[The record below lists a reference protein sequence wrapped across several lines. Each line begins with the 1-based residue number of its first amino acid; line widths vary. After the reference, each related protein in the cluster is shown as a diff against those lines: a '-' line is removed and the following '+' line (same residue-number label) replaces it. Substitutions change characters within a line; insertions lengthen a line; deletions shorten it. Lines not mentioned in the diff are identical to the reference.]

1 MAIRGTFKEFS
12 VSDIIQLIHY
22 QKKSGRLTVHHKGT
36 VWTLGFEKG
45 SIVLASSDEKGM
57 PRLGEILVRQGYLD
71 RESLAE
77 ALRQQED
84 RPRPLG
90 KVLEEMN
97 AVSHET
103 IARALHFQIQ
113 ETALNLFFHQEGE
126 YMFERVPVSYDTNYI
141 TPINT
146 EFVLMEGARRVDE
159 WPAIRRIVK
168 GANSVFSQSDS
179 AGAKKDGL
187 PESQQTVLMAV
198 DGQTSVADMVLNL
211 NMGLFE
217 TCNTLAGLMSEAC
230 IILATPGTS
239 DFKDPVTG
247 DVWKSDANVT
257 PVAAGSPSGAP
268 AAAPAGDTVPD
279 AGEAPAGNAGPNW

>member
-22 QKKSGRLTVHHKGT
+22 QKKTGRLTVHHKGT
-36 VWTLGFEKG
+36 IWTIGFEKG
-45 SIVLASSDEKGM
+45 AIALASSDEKGM

-90 KVLEEMN
+90 RVLEEMN
-97 AVSHET
+97 AVSHDD
-103 IARALHFQIQ
+103 IARALNFQIQ

-126 YMFERVPVSYDTNYI
+126 YMFERVPISYDTNYI

-168 GANSVFSQSDS
+168 GANSVFSQSDAAAS
-179 AGAKKDGL
+179 KKDGL
-187 PESQQTVLMAV
+187 SPSQQTVLAV
-198 DGQTSVADMVLNL
+198 IDGKVTVADMVLNL

-217 TCNTLAGLMSEAC
+217 TCNTLSGLTGEAC
-230 IILATPGTS
+230 IILTTSGTS

-247 DVWKSDANVT
+247 DMLESDANVV
-257 PVAAGSPSGAP
+257 PVAAG
-268 AAAPAGDTVPD
+268 AAADDDAPDEGSSGDSGSD
-279 AGEAPAGNAGPNW
+279 W

>member
-22 QKKSGRLTVHHKGT
+22 QKKTGRLTVHHKGT
-36 VWTLGFEKG
+36 IWTIGFEKG
-45 SIVLASSDEKGM
+45 AIALASSDEKGM

-90 KVLEEMN
+90 RVLEEMN
-97 AVSHET
+97 AVSHDD
-103 IARALHFQIQ
+103 IARALNFQIQ

-126 YMFERVPVSYDTNYI
+126 YMFERVPISYDTNYI

-159 WPAIRRIVK
+159 WPAIRRVVK
-168 GANSVFSQSDS
+168 GANSVFSQSDAAVS
-179 AGAKKDGL
+179 KKDGL
-187 PESQQTVLMAV
+187 SPSQQTVLAVV
-198 DGQTSVADMVLNL
+198 DGQVTVADMVLNL

-217 TCNTLAGLMSEAC
+217 TCNTLSGLMGEAC
-230 IILATPGTS
+230 IILSTSGTS

-247 DVWKSDANVT
+247 DMLESDANVV
-257 PVAAGSPSGAP
+257 PVAAGAV
-268 AAAPAGDTVPD
+268 ADD
-279 AGEAPAGNAGPNW
+279 EAPGADASNDNHADW